1 MGDPLVLFNSCL
13 IFVIFQANLTEN
25 LRVLLVAVLISHV
38 AFKAGRVDELE
49 TESALGLFH
58 LLWND
63 STIQYLTHYLLGA
76 DRAIPCWTLSCSFKL
91 QSLLKSFWQWQH
103 WEGSKS
109 VCFTV
114 MCLPRFFLVIVLLQ
128 YGHGTA
134 SDQPEKPH

>member
-1 MGDPLVLFNSCL
+1 MGDPLVLFNGCL

-63 STIQYLTHYLLGA
+63 STIQYLTDYLLGA
-76 DRAIPCWTLSCSFKL
+76 DRAMPCWTLSCSFKL
-91 QSLLKSFWQWQH
+91 QSLLKTFWQWQQT
-103 WEGSKS
+103 EGSSS
-109 VCFTV
+109 VCLTV
-114 MCLPRFFLVIVLLQ
+114 MCLERFFLVIVLLQ
-128 YGHGTA
+128 
-134 SDQPEKPH
+134 

>member
-63 STIQYLTHYLLGA
+63 STIQYLTISLEPTELCHVG
-76 DRAIPCWTLSCSFKL
+76 LSRVPLSSSHF
-91 QSLLKSFWQWQH
+91 
-103 WEGSKS
+103 
-109 VCFTV
+109 
-114 MCLPRFFLVIVLLQ
+114 
-128 YGHGTA
+128 
-134 SDQPEKPH
+134 